1 MNPNASSKLPIYA
14 AIAANVGI
22 AISKFIAAAFTGS
35 SAMLSEG
42 IHSLVD
48 TGNGFLILLGIKK
61 SKEKPDEMHP
71 FGRGKSLYFYTLIV
85 AILIFAI
92 GGGMSFYEGI
102 THIQHPEPLTDPTW
116 NYIVLAAA
124 MIFEGSALAIS
135 IKNFPKRRGGQSL
148 WQAIKVSKDPSSF
161 AVILEDA
168 AALIGLVIALLGVF
182 LGHQF
187 NNPYFDGGA
196 SILIGILL
204 AVMAILLARE
214 SKGLLLGESALPYIV
229 KGVAQIVAEDNN
241 IRSAGRPMTMHFGP
255 NEILLALDVNF
266 SRGLSATEVEKTI
279 ATLEK
284 RISQQYPAINRIYIE
299 AKGISENRE
308 EKKNMDRND

>member
-135 IKNFPKRRGGQSL
+135 IKNFPKRREGQSL

-196 SILIGILL
+196 SILIGVLL

-229 KGVAQIVAEDNN
+229 KGVAQIVAEDDN
-241 IRSAGRPMTMHFGP
+241 ISSAGRPMTMHFGP